1 MSVLQSQHSVGLEFC
16 LVYSLI
22 SSSTLCI
29 LPWSLLLL
37 SWHLYFSG
45 LRSPPAPLS
54 LFQSTLLHLRAV
66 RRAYGVPDQLTDI
79 FGKVGTLREVPTWYC
94 SLSGPA
100 HCQSRR
106 GVRSGFNEV
115 NVRIIILL
123 SQWGNWQERDEQRQ
137 QTVKD
142 WEESPGEGE
151 DDGGRTTKETSN
163 CDRLSVD
170 RKIISKSV
178 KYLNHIN

>member
-79 FGKVGTLREVPTWYC
+79 FGKVGTLRDFPT
-94 SLSGPA
+94 
-100 HCQSRR
+100 
-106 GVRSGFNEV
+106 
-115 NVRIIILL
+115 
-123 SQWGNWQERDEQRQ
+123 
-137 QTVKD
+137 
-142 WEESPGEGE
+142 
-151 DDGGRTTKETSN
+151 
-163 CDRLSVD
+163 
-170 RKIISKSV
+170 
-178 KYLNHIN
+178 